1 MDIITQLATAELFN
15 YFLKHWRFETMLIVI
30 SITITF
36 CIMNAKVE
44 KYKKQAEFL
53 QNRMNEA
60 FLQAL
65 KLYKILKEMDADSEQ
80 KLIKFYVQQ
89 AIEDSKD
96 LETTVQKVTEKL
108 EKYKEENPKSNLVVR
123 LLSEGLE
130 NKNSD

>member
-96 LETTVQKVTEKL
+96 LEATVQKVTEKL

>member
-1 MDIITQLATAELFN
+1 
-15 YFLKHWRFETMLIVI
+15 MLIVI

-65 KLYKILKEMDADSEQ
+65 KLYKILKEMDADNEQ